1 MDNSERRGWIVVIA
15 FLIVNVT
22 VMGAAIGTMGVFITP
37 LVREFHWSRAQVSL
51 ITTAWAIGLALSNPI
66 AGWSIERLN
75 ARLLVPAGALLTA
88 LALFAASRVHSLA
101 PLVALYAIVGLG
113 CSFTGHVPLI
123 VSAVNWFKERSA
135 TAVGVGEIGISLGIA
150 LSSPAVAWVVVRWG
164 WRAGMLATAL
174 PMLVL
179 AVPIA
184 LLFIRTSPDAQ
195 AGRVQLHR
203 ERAELPGLE
212 LGPALRT
219 WPFWLLIVGN
229 VAFTLGNGAMV
240 IHAIPYL
247 ITVHYSAQLAA
258 NIFGFQAAFS
268 ALGHVSMGFLADR
281 FGVKR
286 MMVAGFLG
294 MALSAL
300 FLIGAGLPHVGLL
313 PVIGFTVLFGFD
325 QGADMLVALVAA
337 QALGRRRFGTITGL
351 LYFASAAGHS
361 MGPLVLGKAFDVAGN
376 YRAGLEICA
385 LIIALGALAGMMV
398 FPARGSADVPAVAA
412 AAG

>member
-1 MDNSERRGWIVVIA
+1 MEKSARRGWIVVIA
-15 FLIVNVT
+15 FLMVNVT

-37 LVREFHWSRAQVSL
+37 LVREFHWTRAQVSL

-66 AGWSIERLN
+66 AGWSVERLN
-75 ARLLVPAGALLTA
+75 ARWLVPVGAMLTA
-88 LALFAASRVHSLA
+88 LALFVASRVHSLA
-101 PLVALYAIVGLG
+101 PLVGLYGIIGLG

-123 VSAVNWFKERSA
+123 VSAVNWFEEQSA

-164 WRAGMLATAL
+164 WRVGMLATGL

-179 AVPIA
+179 AVPVA
-184 LLFIRTSPDAQ
+184 LLFIRTSPDTHSS
-195 AGRVQLHR
+195 RVQLHQDR
-203 ERAELPGLE
+203 VELAGLN
-212 LGPALRT
+212 LGPALKT
-219 WPFWLLIVGN
+219 WPFWLLVVGN

-240 IHAIPYL
+240 VHAIPYL

-268 ALGHVSMGFLADR
+268 ALGHVTMGFLADR

-300 FLIGAGLPHVGLL
+300 CLVGAGLPHLGLL
-313 PVIGFTVLFGFD
+313 PVICFTVLFGFD

-361 MGPLVLGKAFDVAGN
+361 MGPLVLGKAFDVSGN
-376 YRAGLEICA
+376 YRAGLELCS
-385 LIIALGALAGMMV
+385 LIIALGALAAMMV
-398 FPARGSADVPAVAA
+398 FPARGSADQVVSAA
-412 AAG
+412 A